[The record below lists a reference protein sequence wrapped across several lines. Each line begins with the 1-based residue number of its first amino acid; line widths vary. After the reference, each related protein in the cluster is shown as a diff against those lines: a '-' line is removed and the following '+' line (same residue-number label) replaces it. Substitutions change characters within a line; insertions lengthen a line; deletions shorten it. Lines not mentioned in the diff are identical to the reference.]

1 MLLKNQET
9 KTKNKIM
16 KKIFKELVS
25 DANEINEQTF
35 VGVVAFFAMVFILI
49 VDVITGIWGKELIIK
64 EFIFDGFMIIT
75 LGVFGITTAGR
86 IMSNKKNNQDEDNK
100 DSESRD

>member
-1 MLLKNQET
+1 
-9 KTKNKIM
+9 M

-25 DANEINEQTF
+25 DANEINEQSF

-49 VDVITGIWGKELIIK
+49 VDVVTGIWGKELVIK

-75 LGVFGITTAGR
+75 LGAFGITTAGR
-86 IMSNKKNNQDEDNK
+86 IMSSKKDNK
-100 DSESRD
+100 EEASEEVID

>member
-1 MLLKNQET
+1 
-9 KTKNKIM
+9 M

-25 DANEINEQTF
+25 DNNQINEQSF

-75 LGVFGITTAGR
+75 LGAFGITTVGK
-86 IMSNKKNNQDEDNK
+86 IMSNKKNNQDENNQDGEGGN
-100 DSESRD
+100 